1 MPRMA
6 RVQKGKDAD
15 MTIAALLRK
24 RDKSSI
30 ISVPPD
36 MAVNDVLR
44 LLADKRIGA
53 VPVICE
59 AQVVGIMSERDMI
72 YGICREGAA
81 FLDRPVSEAMTRAV
95 ITVTS
100 ATSPLEALAMM
111 TQRRIRHL
119 PVVDD
124 GVRVGFVSIGDLVK
138 VRIERIES
146 EAAAMR
152 EYIQTA

>member
-1 MPRMA
+1 
-6 RVQKGKDAD
+6 
-15 MTIAALLRK
+15 MTIAAILHR
-24 RDKSSI
+24 REDNSI
-30 ISVPPD
+30 ISVGPD
-36 MAVNDVLR
+36 MAVSDVLA

-53 VPVICE
+53 VPVVDNE
-59 AQVVGIMSERDMI
+59 QVVGIMSERDMI
-72 YGICREGAA
+72 YGIRRDGPG
-81 FLDRPVSEAMTRAV
+81 FLNRPVREAMTRAV
-95 ITVTS
+95 ITVSS

-124 GVRVGFVSIGDLVK
+124 GVMVGFVSIGDLVK